1 MLYLISLGLFRKE
14 DISLRA
20 FEAIKQC
27 DGVYFENY
35 TNFYKESVKELSAF
49 LGVPLK
55 EVGRKEVEEGTL
67 VREAKE
73 SAIGL
78 LIIGDIF
85 SATTHISLYLEAK
98 KAKVKVEII
107 HGSSV
112 LSAIGETGL
121 SLYRFG
127 AIASI
132 PFQRKNVKSPYEILQ
147 KNLKNDLHTL
157 FLLDIEGKVK
167 VKEGISYLLE
177 QGMDTKQ
184 LCIGCWQL
192 GGEQEIRSG
201 KAKSLVKIHFDKY
214 PQCFIVPA
222 KKLHFIEEEVVGLW
236 ILKSK

>member
-85 SATTHISLYLEAK
+85 SATT
-98 KAKVKVEII
+98 
-107 HGSSV
+107 SSV